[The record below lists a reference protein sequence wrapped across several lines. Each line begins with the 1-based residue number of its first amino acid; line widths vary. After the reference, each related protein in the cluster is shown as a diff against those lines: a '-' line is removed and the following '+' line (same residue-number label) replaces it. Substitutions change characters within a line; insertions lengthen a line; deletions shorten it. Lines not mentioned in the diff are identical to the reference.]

1 MNYML
6 CRNRVRNFDHWKGVF
21 DTHADAHRAAGLKL
35 VHLWYE
41 LNNPRNIFFLFEVE
55 DVERARAFLESA
67 DATRAEHE
75 SGLIEGDFR
84 FFGQSLGYGPLNEV
98 ESREFTAVTESVAT
112 KDASDL
118 AAEPVNSP
126 VPTEPV
132 TSVEPQNTQPE
143 KSVETVKSAEP
154 EKNAQP
160 ETSVEPEKRTEPEKN
175 PTPPESVPDSVP
187 DSVKDAEPL
196 KRSIRAETMKGP
208 VRAKTGS
215 PADPFEGWQPVE
227 NWPPAEAAAEPQP
240 KPSPSRG
247 RWVRM
252 KY

>member
-6 CRNRVRNFDHWKGVF
+6 CRNRVRNFDQWKSVF

-55 DVERARAFLESA
+55 DVERARAFLENA
-67 DATRAEHE
+67 DATKAEHE

-84 FFGQSLGYGPLNEV
+84 FFGQSMGYGPLSEA
-98 ESREFTAVTESVAT
+98 ESREFTAVAESVAT
-112 KDASDL
+112 REANEL
-118 AAEPVNSP
+118 AAQAVNSP

-132 TSVEPQNTQPE
+132 NSTQPETSVEP
-143 KSVETVKSAEP
+143 VKSAEP
-154 EKNAQP
+154 EKSAP
-160 ETSVEPEKRTEPEKN
+160 LEKSEAPEKPTEPEKS
-175 PTPPESVPDSVP
+175 PTPAEPQTN
-187 DSVKDAEPL
+187 AEPL

>member
-21 DTHADAHRAAGLKL
+21 DSHADAHRAAGLKL

-55 DVERARAFLESA
+55 DVERARAFLENA
-67 DATRAEHE
+67 DATKAEHE

-84 FFGQSLGYGPLNEV
+84 FFGQSMGYGPLSEA
-98 ESREFTAVTESVAT
+98 ESREFTAVAESVAT
-112 KDASDL
+112 REANEL
-118 AAEPVNSP
+118 AAQAVNRP

-132 TSVEPQNTQPE
+132 HSTQPEASVEP
-143 KSVETVKSAEP
+143 VKSAEP
-154 EKNAQP
+154 EKSAP
-160 ETSVEPEKRTEPEKN
+160 LEKSEAPEKPTEPEKS
-175 PTPPESVPDSVP
+175 PTPAEPQTN
-187 DSVKDAEPL
+187 AEPL